1 MIESKNEEDMEYLIK
16 GIMISI
22 QAVLDKL
29 DIACI
34 DKNTE
39 DRIINFCLQDI
50 RCQKEQYDCK
60 SLENLIER
68 QLIATMW

>member
-16 GIMISI
+16 SIKISI
-22 QAVLDKL
+22 LAVLDKL
-29 DIACI
+29 DIACNGQ
-34 DKNTE
+34 KHKA
-39 DRIINFCLQDI
+39 RIIDFCLQDI
-50 RCQKEQYDCK
+50 RCQKEQYYCK

>member
-16 GIMISI
+16 SIKISI

>member
-16 GIMISI
+16 SIMISI

-29 DIACI
+29 DIACN

-39 DRIINFCLQDI
+39 DRIIDFCLQDI
-50 RCQKEQYDCK
+50 RCQKKHYNCK
-60 SLENLIER
+60 YLESLVER
-68 QLIATMW
+68 